1 MRRSP
6 SHIPTSGTKQ
16 PNSQV
21 GAVEL
26 EILWMCMLSVNL
38 SGKGWGKELRSKAQM
53 LSKAGSGTSV
63 QPNEDVSYVESS
75 PPAIWTISK
84 A

>member
-1 MRRSP
+1 
-6 SHIPTSGTKQ
+6 
-16 PNSQV
+16 
-21 GAVEL
+21 
-26 EILWMCMLSVNL
+26 
-38 SGKGWGKELRSKAQM
+38 M